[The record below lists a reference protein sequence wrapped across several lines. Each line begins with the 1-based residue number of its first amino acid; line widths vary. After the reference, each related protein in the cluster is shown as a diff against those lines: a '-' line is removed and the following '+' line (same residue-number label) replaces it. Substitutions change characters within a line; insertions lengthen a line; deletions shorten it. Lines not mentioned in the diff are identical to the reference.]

1 MPNPFNRG
9 DHFLENTVV
18 MTVAILLAAWLL
30 PGVQVNGVGA
40 ALLAAVV
47 IAALN
52 SFVRPLLVFLSLPYA
67 VASMG
72 LVLLLINGFVI
83 WMADGLLG
91 SALELKN
98 FGTCILLSIIIIVVD
113 YLITYLSRLL
123 SRREYHDDTSP
134 YHKGRHDDDGFDSY
148 EEVE

>member
-9 DHFLENTVV
+9 DHFLQNTVV

-98 FGTCILLSIIIIVVD
+98 FGTCILLSLIIIVVD

-134 YHKGRHDDDGFDSY
+134 YHKEQHDDDGFDSY